1 MSNFKV
7 SKEKIELFSHP
18 NADALQ
24 IGKIGS
30 YQVIVKLGDYNDG
43 DEVIFAPEKSIL
55 SGNLKSEWEKYLV
68 GPNKDRVKAVRLR
81 GEISSGIIIPKEFVT
96 NFDSF
101 RIGEDIA
108 EHLGIK
114 MYVPEIPKQLMGTAE
129 SFTMPFVGQ
138 HDCEHARVYSNE
150 LIPGERIVV
159 SEKLHGSC
167 ITLAHNFQT
176 DETIVSSKGLL
187 KSGLSIKEDEN
198 NAYWIA
204 VRNCNI
210 VESIKKNYNSGVV
223 QIFGEI
229 IPVQKGYNYGQTTIT
244 LRLFDVRWNGK
255 SIEFDKVAD
264 EFKEI
269 WVPIIYDG
277 ECKMTQKEVILQ
289 KSFDGQIIASKKTNV
304 ISTEITELCKGM
316 ELVSGKSQHI
326 REGIV
331 VRPYKDRLAHDG
343 NKLRLKILNPEYK
356 ETGDEFN

>member
-7 SKEKIELFSHP
+7 SKEKIELFPHP

-43 DEVIFAPEKSIL
+43 DEVVFAPEKSIL
-55 SGNLKSEWEKYLV
+55 SGVLKSEWEKYLV

-81 GEISSGIIIPKEFVT
+81 GEISSGIIIPSQFVS
-96 NFDSF
+96 NFDDF
-101 RIGEDIA
+101 VIGEDVS

-114 MYVPEIPKQLMGTAE
+114 MYVPEIPKQLMGTTE
-129 SFTMPFVGQ
+129 GFTMPFMGQ
-138 HDCEHARVYSNE
+138 HDCEHARVYANE

-159 SEKLHGSC
+159 SEKLHGSMF
-167 ITLAHNFQT
+167 TLAYNF
-176 DETIVSSKGLL
+176 ETEETVVTSKGLL

-198 NAYWIA
+198 NAYWQA
-204 VRNCNI
+204 AKNCR
-210 VESIKKNYNSGVV
+210 IKEIIKNNYNSGVV
-223 QIFGEI
+223 QVFGEI
-229 IPVQKGYNYGQTTIT
+229 IPVQKGYNYGQTEIT
-244 LRLFDVRWNGK
+244 LRLFDVRHNGK
-255 SIEFDKVAD
+255 SIEYDKVSD
-264 EFKEI
+264 EFKQI

-277 ECKMTQKEVILQ
+277 ECKMNEKEVILH
-289 KSFDGQIIASKKTNV
+289 KSHDGQILATKTTKLL
-304 ISTEITELCKGM
+304 STEITELCKGA

-326 REGIV
+326 REGVV

-343 NKLRLKILNPEYK
+343 NKLRLKLLNPEYK

>member
-138 HDCEHARVYSNE
+138 HDCEHARVYANE
-150 LIPGERIVV
+150 LIPGERIVIT
-159 SEKLHGSC
+159 EKLHGSLV
-167 ITLAHNFQT
+167 TLAYNFET
-176 DETIVSSKGLL
+176 DETIVTSKGLL
-187 KSGLSIKEDEN
+187 KSGLTIKEDEN

-210 VESIKKNYNSGVV
+210 LDIIKENYKDGVV
-223 QIFGEI
+223 QVFGEI
-229 IPVQKGYNYGQTTIT
+229 IPVQKGYTYGQENVT
-244 LRLFDVRWNGK
+244 LRLFDVRVNGK
-255 SIEFDKVAD
+255 SKEYDNVA
-264 EFKEI
+264 EGFKKL

-277 ECKMTQKEVILQ
+277 ECKMIEKEVVLHR
-289 KSFDGQIIASKKTNV
+289 SADGIALETKTTRIIA
-304 ISTEITELCKGM
+304 TEIVDLCKGD
-316 ELVSGKSQHI
+316 ELVSGKKLHI

-331 VRPYKDRLAHDG
+331 VRPYKDRLAKDG
-343 NKLRLKILNPEYK
+343 SKLRLKILNPEYK
-356 ETGDEFN
+356 ETGEEFN

>member
-7 SKEKIELFSHP
+7 SKEKIELFPHP

-43 DEVIFAPEKSIL
+43 DEIVFAPEKSIL
-55 SGNLKSEWEKYLV
+55 SGILKTEWEKYLV

-81 GEISSGIIIPKEFVT
+81 GEISSGIIIPKQFVPD
-96 NFDSF
+96 FDTF
-101 RIGEDIA
+101 KIGEDIS

-114 MYVPEIPKQLMGTAE
+114 MYVPEIPKQLMGTAIG
-129 SFTMPFVGQ
+129 FTMPFIGQ
-138 HDCEHARVYSNE
+138 HDCEHARVYAND

-159 SEKLHGSC
+159 TEKLHGSM
-167 ITLAHNFQT
+167 ITLAYNFET
-176 DETIVSSKGLL
+176 DETIVTSKGLL

-204 VRNCNI
+204 TKNCNI
-210 VESIKKNYNSGVV
+210 VEIIKENYKDGIV

-229 IPVQKGYNYGQTTIT
+229 IPVQKGYNYGQTDLT
-244 LRLFDVRWNGK
+244 LRLFDVRHNGK
-255 SIEFDKVAD
+255 SIEHDKVSPS
-264 EFKEI
+264 FKQI

-277 ECKMTQKEVILQ
+277 ECKMTEKEVILHT
-289 KSFDGQIIASKKTNV
+289 SIDGTVLATKKTK
-304 ISTEITELCKGM
+304 ILTTEITELCKGG
-316 ELVSGKSQHI
+316 ELVSGKNQHI
-326 REGIV
+326 REGVV

-343 NKLRLKILNPEYK
+343 TKLRLKILNPEYK
-356 ETGDEFN
+356 ETGEEFN

>member
-159 SEKLHGSC
+159 SEKLHGC
-167 ITLAHNFQT
+167 CDQ
-176 DETIVSSKGLL
+176 DTILFTEDGEMT
-187 KSGLSIKEDEN
+187 IKEICERKYTGMVLSFNHDEN
-198 NAYWIA
+198 
-204 VRNCNI
+204 
-210 VESIKKNYNSGVV
+210 E
-223 QIFGEI
+223 
-229 IPVQKGYNYGQTTIT
+229 
-244 LRLFDVRWNGK
+244 
-255 SIEFDKVAD
+255 IEFDKIINHD
-264 EFKEI
+264 IKENI
-269 WVPIIYDG
+269 DNWFLIELEDG
-277 ECKMTQKEVILQ
+277 TKIKLTSNHRVFLPDLNCYRQVSDLQ
-289 KSFDGQIIASKKTNV
+289 
-304 ISTEITELCKGM
+304 
-316 ELVSGKSQHI
+316 
-326 REGIV
+326 EG
-331 VRPYKDRLAHDG
+331 DFFL
-343 NKLRLKILNPEYK
+343 LKR
-356 ETGDEFN
+356 

>member
-1 MSNFKV
+1 MQTSKV
-7 SKEKIELFSHP
+7 K
-18 NADALQ
+18 
-24 IGKIGS
+24 
-30 YQVIVKLGDYNDG
+30 V
-43 DEVIFAPEKSIL
+43 KSIT
-55 SGNLKSEWEKYLV
+55 KIQSESKRYDIETQKNNCFFANDILV
-68 GPNKDRVKAVRLR
+68 HN
-81 GEISSGIIIPKEFVT
+81 S
-96 NFDSF
+96 
-101 RIGEDIA
+101 
-108 EHLGIK
+108 
-114 MYVPEIPKQLMGTAE
+114 Q
-129 SFTMPFVGQ
+129 
-138 HDCEHARVYSNE
+138 
-150 LIPGERIVV
+150 
-159 SEKLHGSC
+159 
-167 ITLAHNFQT
+167 ITLAYSFQT

-204 VRNCNI
+204 VKNCNI